1 MKQILN
7 FLKALA
13 AMLIGAAVNGMLMA
27 EGVAVPAS
35 GSGVTVTGEKL
46 NTDTTR
52 EVTPGLLKDAV
63 EEYVTEMNPYKTPLV
78 TILMHAKAKT
88 KKINDMRF
96 KYYAIDT
103 VANSASV
110 TSQVA
115 QGVNSNANVVVD
127 NASIFNLTDTIRIVN
142 PDGEELGFAYINGI
156 DSTTNTL
163 KVQLCYDSEDGASEP
178 QFPEV
183 PASSTVYLLS
193 RAASE
198 GEVTTPEFGA
208 LPTPTSNYCQIFKF
222 QVGETTIQQL
232 ASKDC
237 KWDLNDQERY
247 GAERWKESIEAAY
260 LFNRNKS
267 YFRNPVTGKYVY
279 TTKGIIP
286 VIEEKGKK
294 LELPATGLKN
304 EHFVTL
310 CKDIF
315 VGNSGSEDRI
325 MLAGEDFI
333 TTISKAEVQN
343 NKDATKSEVLW
354 GITWK
359 VIETNFGRLL
369 LIHHP
374 LFGRYGYSDKAVVI
388 DPQHIHEYE
397 LMGIERLELDLK
409 KTGQFDGKSTVIT
422 KIAGVAAKYPSCHAI
437 VSLV

>member
-1 MKQILN
+1 MKHILN

-35 GSGVTVTGEKL
+35 GSGVTITGEKL

-52 EVTPGLLKDAV
+52 EVTPELLKDAV

-78 TILMHAKAKT
+78 SILMHAKAKT

-103 VANSASV
+103 VANNASV
-110 TSQVA
+110 TTEVA
-115 QGVNSNANVVVD
+115 QGANSNANIVVD
-127 NASIFNLTDTIRIVN
+127 NTGIFNVTDTIRIVSPEN
-142 PDGEELGFAYINGI
+142 EELCFAYINGI
-156 DSTTNTL
+156 DATTNTL
-163 KVQLCYDSEDGASEP
+163 KVQVCYDMENEDEP
-178 QFPEV
+178 KFPAV
-183 PASSTVYLLS
+183 AAASTVYLLS

-208 LPTPTSNYCQIFKF
+208 LPTPESNYCQIFKF

-232 ASKDC
+232 ASKEC
-237 KWDLNDQERY
+237 KWDLTDQERY

-260 LFNRNKS
+260 LFNKCKG

-304 EHFVTL
+304 EHFVAL
-310 CKDIF
+310 CRDIF

-333 TTISKAEVQN
+333 TNISKAEVQN

-369 LIHHP
+369 MVHHP
-374 LFGRYGYSDKAVVI
+374 LFGRYGYSNKAVVI
-388 DPQHIHEYE
+388 DPQHIQEYE
-397 LMGIERLELDLK
+397 LLGIERLELELK